1 MADVVIGAPGIT
13 IRDAAPASTFVVCG
27 EAPALADACAAL
39 SAPQPQPCASSSGE
53 EASVLW
59 LGPDRLLVIG
69 SVRIGDKLQGALA
82 GHAHALVDVNAS
94 EVALE
99 LEGAAAER
107 LLACGVMLDL
117 DARVFPAGACVRTL
131 FGKAPVLLW
140 RRRADLFVMRAPR
153 SYGAYLRGLLAE
165 GARGLEPA

>member
-1 MADVVIGAPGIT
+1 MADALI
-13 IRDAAPASTFVVCG
+13 AAPDLAVRDVAAGRAFVVCG
-27 EAPALADACAAL
+27 AASALAAACAAL
-39 SAPQPQPCASSSGE
+39 GASPPQACAAAVGD

-59 LGPDRLLVIG
+59 LGPDRLLILG
-69 SVRIGDKLQGALA
+69 SAQTGVRLHGALA
-82 GHAHALVDVNAS
+82 GYAHALVDASES

-117 DARVFPAGACVRTL
+117 DARVFPPGACARTL

-140 RRRADLFVMRAPR
+140 RRRADLFILRAPR
-153 SYGAYLRGLLAE
+153 SYAPYLRGVLAE
-165 GARGLEPA
+165 GARGLAPA